1 MRGNARLVFTILLV
15 LTAMSIFA
23 TSDALPQTVASHFG
37 GNNLANG
44 WMSRDGYVLFML
56 CFSLGVPLFMV
67 LTIGWLPRFMPR
79 LVNLPNRDYWL
90 SEERRDEALAY
101 LLEHAYRMGSVT
113 LLFMLGLH
121 LLVLD
126 ANQAHPARLAGGL
139 LILLILL
146 MLLFFA
152 ALGVWTLALLRRFR
166 KP

>member
-56 CFSLGVPLFMV
+56 CFSLGVPLFVV
-67 LTIGWLPRFMPR
+67 LTVGWLPRAVPR
-79 LVNLPNRDYWL
+79 MINLPNRDYWL
-90 SEERRDEALAY
+90 SGERREEALDY
-101 LLEHAYRMGSVT
+101 LLEHGYRLGSIV
-113 LLFMLGLH
+113 LLFMLGIH

-126 ANQAHPARLAGGL
+126 ANMARPPRLAGGL
-139 LILLILL
+139 LLLL
-146 MLLFFA
+146 MVLLCA
-152 ALGVWTLALLRRFR
+152 ALGLWALALMRRFR
-166 KP
+166 RP

>member
-1 MRGNARLVFTILLV
+1 MRGNARLVFTLLLV

-37 GNNLANG
+37 ANGRANG

-67 LTIGWLPRFMPR
+67 LTIGWLPRVMPR
-79 LVNLPNRDYWL
+79 LINLPNRDYWL
-90 SEERRDEALAY
+90 SGERRDEALGY
-101 LLEHAYRMGSVT
+101 LLAHAYRLGSVT

-126 ANQAHPARLAGGL
+126 ANTVQPPRLAGGL
-139 LILLILL
+139 LVLL
-146 MLLFFA
+146 MVLLFA
-152 ALGVWTLALLRRFR
+152 ALGLWTLALLRRFR
-166 KP
+166 RP